1 MTQQELFEKLTAYQ
15 NIKEMP
21 ISELEALCQEI
32 RTFLIDSVAE
42 TGGHLAS
49 NLGAVELTVALH
61 RVFSFPKDKL
71 IFDVGHQSYV
81 HKILTG
87 RLKQFAGLRKLGGIS
102 GFPKVTE
109 SEFDTFHSG
118 HSSNSISVALGLK
131 RGLEQQGN
139 NSHVIAMI
147 GDGALTGGMAI
158 EAMNDAGREKNN
170 IIVVLNDNE
179 MSISENVG
187 SIARHLAKMR
197 TSPIYLRTKGG
208 VSTFFSKIPW
218 IGKGLYKFIS
228 TFKAAFRNMI
238 MGDNI
243 FEELGFYYA
252 GPFDGHNLKGLCKVF
267 ENLKDMDKPIVIHV
281 MTKKGKGY
289 LPAEERPDLFHGVKG
304 FDVNTG
310 VPTPSGKNFSAAF
323 GEAMVEFAENN
334 KKIVAITAAMPD
346 GTGLT
351 GFQKTYPDRCYDVA
365 IAEAHGAGLSAGLAL
380 SGMVPV
386 FAVYSS
392 FLQRAYDQLITDVC
406 GMNLHCV
413 FAVDRSGIVGEDG
426 ETHQGIF
433 DVSYLTSM
441 PNMTVFSPAT
451 YADLRWMLKAA
462 VEEYNSPCAI
472 RYPRGSECSEVCALE
487 QPYETGKAQVL
498 VEGKHVSILC
508 DGSMVAEGL
517 KATRLL
523 AEWGVCAELINLR
536 YLKPLDWETIG
547 ASLLKTKRGV
557 VMENACQSG
566 SVYSMLTGATTV
578 PLVSVSVPDCYVPHG
593 KVEELFKMFRMD
605 GESVAK
611 RIMEEFFR

>member
-1 MTQQELFEKLTAYQ
+1 MTHQALFDKLNPYE
-15 NIKEMP
+15 NIKEIP
-21 ISELEALCQEI
+21 ISELETLCSEI
-32 RTFLIDSVAE
+32 RSFLIDSIAE

-61 RVFSFPKDKL
+61 KVFSFPEDKL

-87 RLKQFAGLRKLGGIS
+87 RGQDFKRLRKLGGIS

-131 RGLEQQGN
+131 RGLEQQGDD
-139 NSHVIAMI
+139 SHVIAMI

-187 SIARHLAKMR
+187 SIARHLAKKR
-197 TSPIYLRTKGG
+197 TSPIYLRTKDG
-208 VSTFFSKIPW
+208 VSAFFSKIPW
-218 IGKGLYKFIS
+218 IGKGLYKGIS
-228 TFKAAFRNMI
+228 GLKAALRSMI
-238 MGDNI
+238 FGDNI

-252 GPFDGHNLKGLCKVF
+252 GPFDGHNLKNLCKVF
-267 ENLKDMDKPIVIHV
+267 ERLKNLDKPIVIHV
-281 MTKKGKGY
+281 ITKKGKGY

-304 FDVNTG
+304 FDVQTG
-310 VPTPSGKNFSAAF
+310 IPTTSEKNFSAAF
-323 GEAMVEFAENN
+323 GEALLELGEIN

-351 GFQKTYPDRCYDVA
+351 QFQKQYPDRYYDVA
-365 IAEAHGAGLSAGLAL
+365 IAEAHGAGLSAGLAI
-380 SGMVPV
+380 SGMIPV

-392 FLQRAYDQLITDVC
+392 FLQRAYDQLVTDVC

-413 FAVDRSGIVGEDG
+413 FAVDRAGIVGEDG

-433 DVSYLTSM
+433 DISYLTSM

-451 YADLRWMLKAA
+451 YNDLRFMLQEATQ
-462 VEEYNSPCAI
+462 EYHSPCAI
-472 RYPRGSECSEVCALE
+472 RYHKGCESREICELE
-487 QPYETGKAQVL
+487 KPYEKGKAQVL
-498 VEGKHVSILC
+498 VEGRHVSILC
-508 DGSMVAEGL
+508 EGTMVEEGL
-517 KATRLL
+517 KATKLL
-523 AEWGVCAELINLR
+523 AEWGVSAELVNLR

-547 ASLLKTKRGV
+547 NSLMKTKKGV
-557 VMENACQSG
+557 VMENACQNG
-566 SVYSMLTGATTV
+566 GIYSMLTGATTV
-578 PLVSVSVPDCYVPHG
+578 PLLSVSVPDCYVPHG
-593 KVEELFKMFRMD
+593 KVEELFKMYHMD

-611 RIMEEFFR
+611 RIVEEFFR

>member
-1 MTQQELFEKLTAYQ
+1 MTHQSLFDKLTEYQ
-15 NIKEMP
+15 NLKEMP
-21 ISELEALCQEI
+21 ISELPMLCEEI
-32 RTFLIDSVAE
+32 RSFLIDSVSE

-61 RVFSFPKDKL
+61 REFSFPKDKL

-87 RLKQFAGLRKLGGIS
+87 RAEEFVNLRKLGGIS
-102 GFPKVTE
+102 GFPKTTE

-131 RGLEQQGN
+131 RGLEQQGDS
-139 NSHVIAMI
+139 SHVVAMI

-218 IGKGLYKFIS
+218 IGKGLYKLIS

-238 MGDNI
+238 IGDNI

-252 GPFDGHNLKGLCKVF
+252 GPFDGHNIKGLCKVF
-267 ENLKDMDKPIVIHV
+267 SQLKDIDKPIVIHV

-304 FDVNTG
+304 FDVETG
-310 VPTPSGKNFSAAF
+310 IPTPSGKNFSCAF
-323 GEAMVEFAENN
+323 GEAMVELGETN

-346 GTGLT
+346 GTGLN
-351 GFQKTYPDRCYDVA
+351 GFRDKYPDRYYDVA
-365 IAEAHGAGLSAGLAL
+365 IAEAHGAGLSAGLAI

-392 FLQRAYDQLITDVC
+392 FLQRAYDQMITDVC

-433 DVSYLTSM
+433 DISYLTSM

-451 YADLRWMLKAA
+451 YQDLRFMLKEA
-462 VEEYNSPCAI
+462 VEDYNSPCAI
-472 RYPRGSECSEVCALE
+472 RYPRGSESSEVCELE
-487 QPYETGKAQVL
+487 QPYEKEKAQVL

-508 DGSMVAEGL
+508 DGSMVSEGL

-523 AEWGVCAELINLR
+523 AELGVSAELINLR
-536 YLKPLDWETIG
+536 YIKPLDWETIG
-547 ASLLKTKRGV
+547 NSLMKTKRGV

-566 SVYSMLTGATTV
+566 GIYSMLTGATTV
-578 PLVSVSVPDCYVPHG
+578 PLLSVSVPDCYVPHG
-593 KVEELFKMFRMD
+593 KVGELYQMFQMD

>member
-1 MTQQELFEKLTAYQ
+1 MGLLKDYKGPEDLKGL
-15 NIKEMP
+15 NIKQLNSLAQDVREY
-21 ISELEALCQEI
+21 I
-32 RTFLIDSVAE
+32 IDTVSKN
-42 TGGHLAS
+42 GGHLAS
-49 NLGAVELTVALH
+49 NLGAVEITLALLK
-61 RVFSFPKDKL
+61 VFGFKKDN
-71 IFDVGHQSYV
+71 IVFDVGHQSYV

-87 RLKQFAGLRKLGGIS
+87 RGEAFSRLRKLDGIS
-102 GFPKVTE
+102 GFPKTTE

-118 HSSNSISVALGLK
+118 HSSNSISVALGIK
-131 RGLEQQGN
+131 RGLEQQGDF
-139 NSHVIAMI
+139 SHVIAMI

-238 MGDNI
+238 IGDNI

-267 ENLKDMDKPIVIHV
+267 SQLKNVDKPIVIHV

-304 FDVNTG
+304 FDVETG
-310 VPTPSGKNFSAAF
+310 IPISSGKNFSCAF
-323 GEAMVEFAENN
+323 GETMVELGETN

-351 GFQKTYPDRCYDVA
+351 GFRNKYPDRYYDVA
-365 IAEAHGAGLSAGLAL
+365 IAEAHGAGLSAGLAI

-433 DVSYLTSM
+433 DISYLTSM

-451 YADLRWMLKAA
+451 YNDLRFMLKEAI
-462 VEEYNSPCAI
+462 EDYNSPCAI
-472 RYPRGSECSEVCALE
+472 RYPRGSESSEVCELE
-487 QPYETGKAQVL
+487 KPYEKGKAQVL

-508 DGSMVAEGL
+508 DGSMVSEGL

-523 AEWGVCAELINLR
+523 AELGVSAELINLR
-536 YLKPLDWETIG
+536 YIKPLDWETIG
-547 ASLLKTKRGV
+547 NSLMKTKRGV

-566 SVYSMLTGATTV
+566 GIYSMLTGATTV
-578 PLVSVSVPDCYVPHG
+578 PLLSVSVPDCYVPHG
-593 KVEELFKMFRMD
+593 KIDELYQMFQMD